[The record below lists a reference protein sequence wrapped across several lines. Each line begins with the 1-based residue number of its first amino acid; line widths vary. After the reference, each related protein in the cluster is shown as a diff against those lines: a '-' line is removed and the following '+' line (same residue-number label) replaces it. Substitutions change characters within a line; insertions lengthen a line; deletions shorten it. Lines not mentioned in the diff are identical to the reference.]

1 MEIAIIGLSLLFFG
15 GHALQWV
22 FEKTKVPDLLILII
36 IGHII
41 GPVTGLVSQES
52 LGQVGQLVATLALI
66 VILYEAGLQLSTKDL
81 KEAWGAS
88 LILSL
93 SAFLS
98 IAALVVVITTPVVG
112 FPFSMLIA
120 FAAGSTSSA
129 VVIPMVKFLSIEQ
142 RSKTIL
148 SLESAFTDIFAIVLF
163 LVTLEGIQAGRM
175 DALSIFF
182 NIGPKTLIS
191 VLFGLSGAFTWAFVR
206 KKAPFLTQMSF
217 AGEAWALFCYGLA
230 EVLTL
235 NGALAVLSLGFALAN
250 LNLLP
255 AWMTKGFSRTP
266 VTRRDLT
273 LLSQITLILKTFFFL
288 YLGMLASFAN
298 LEYVTVGL
306 LITLCIFATRW
317 VSVKILFPVKKGQ
330 SLLDVLTITAM
341 GPRGLA
347 CAVLAT
353 IPLRLGFESGVAI
366 QQILFATIPFT
377 ILFTAVFVFLSEN
390 EGFRNKLSFI
400 FPKHP
405 NKIIQ
410 ENTKGSVEESPK
422 SNA

>member
-1 MEIAIIGLSLLFFG
+1 MELAIIGLSLLFFG

-81 KEAWGAS
+81 KEAWGVS
-88 LILSL
+88 LVMSL
-93 SAFLS
+93 FAFLS
-98 IAALVVVITTPVVG
+98 IAALVVLITTPIVG
-112 FPFSMLIA
+112 FPFSLLIA

-142 RSKTIL
+142 RTKTIL

-163 LVTLEGIQAGRM
+163 LVTVEGIQAGRM
-175 DALSIFF
+175 DVLSIFF

-191 VLFGLSGAFTWAFVR
+191 VLFGLIGAFAWAFAR
-206 KKAPFLTQMSF
+206 KKATFLTQMSF
-217 AGEAWALFCYGLA
+217 AGEAWALFCYGTA

-235 NGALAVLSLGFALAN
+235 NGALAVLSLGFCLAN

-266 VTRRDLT
+266 ISRRDLT

-306 LITLCIFATRW
+306 LITVCIFVTRW
-317 VSVKILFPVKKGQ
+317 VSVKVLFPIQKGQ
-330 SLLDVLTITAM
+330 SLLDVLTLTSM

-353 IPLRLGFESGVAI
+353 IPLRLEFESGFAI
-366 QQILFATIPFT
+366 QQILFATIPLT
-377 ILFTAVFVFLSEN
+377 ILFTAVFIFLSEN
-390 EGFRNKLSFI
+390 PNFRQTFAFL
-400 FPKHP
+400 FPRHP
-405 NKIIQ
+405 NELVVEKSRDS
-410 ENTKGSVEESPK
+410 ELNGSK
-422 SNA
+422 TDA

>member
-1 MEIAIIGLSLLFFG
+1 MELAIIGLSLLFFG

-36 IGHII
+36 IGHIV

-88 LILSL
+88 LVMSL
-93 SAFLS
+93 FAFLS
-98 IAALVVVITTPVVG
+98 IAALVVLITTPVVG
-112 FPFSMLIA
+112 FPFSLLIA

-163 LVTLEGIQAGRM
+163 LVTIEGIQAGRM
-175 DALSIFF
+175 DTLSIFF

-191 VLFGLSGAFTWAFVR
+191 VLFGLIGAFSWAFAR

-217 AGEAWALFCYGLA
+217 AGEAWALFCYGMA
-230 EVLTL
+230 GVLTL
-235 NGALAVLSLGFALAN
+235 NGALAVLSLGFCLAN

-255 AWMTKGFSRTP
+255 SWLTKEFSRTP
-266 VTRRDLT
+266 IAPRDLT
-273 LLSQITLILKTFFFL
+273 LLSEITLILKTFFFL

-298 LEYVTVGL
+298 LEFVSVGL
-306 LITLCIFATRW
+306 LITFCIFATRW
-317 VSVKILFPVKKGQ
+317 LSVKILFPVKRGQ
-330 SLLDVLTITAM
+330 SLLDVLTLTAM

-353 IPLRLGFESGVAI
+353 IPLRLNFESGFAI
-366 QQILFATIPFT
+366 QQILFSTIPLT
-377 ILFTAVFVFLSEN
+377 ILFTAIFVFLSEN
-390 EGFRNKLSFI
+390 ERFRQKLGFI
-400 FPKHP
+400 FPGHP
-405 NKIIQ
+405 NIAIQ
-410 ENTKGSVEESPK
+410 ENNNNSKKGQ
-422 SNA
+422 

>member
-1 MEIAIIGLSLLFFG
+1 MELAIIGLSLLFFG
-15 GHALQWV
+15 GHALQWI

-36 IGHII
+36 LGHII
-41 GPVTGLVSQES
+41 GPVTGLVSQDS

-88 LILSL
+88 LIMSL
-93 SAFLS
+93 MAFVS
-98 IAALVVVITTPVVG
+98 IAIIVILITTPVVG

-142 RSKTIL
+142 RTKTIL

-163 LVTLEGIQAGRM
+163 LVTIEGIQAGKM
-175 DALSIFF
+175 DAFSIFF

-191 VLFGLSGAFTWAFVR
+191 VGFGLLGAFSWAIAR
-206 KKAPFLTQMSF
+206 QKAKFLTQMNFS
-217 AGEAWALFCYGLA
+217 GEAWALFCYGMA
-230 EVLTL
+230 ELLTL

-255 AWMTKGFSRTP
+255 NWMTDHFSRTP
-266 VTRRDLT
+266 VTRRDMT
-273 LLSQITLILKTFFFL
+273 ILSQITLILKTFFFL
-288 YLGMLASFAN
+288 YLGMLASFSN
-298 LEYVTVGL
+298 LSFVSIAM
-306 LITLCIFATRW
+306 LISLAIFTTRW
-317 VSVKILFPVKKGQ
+317 VSVKILFPTKKGQ
-330 SLLDVLTITAM
+330 RLLDVLTVTAM

-353 IPLRLGFESGVAI
+353 IPLRMEMPSGYEI
-366 QQILFATIPFT
+366 QQILFATIPIT
-377 ILFTAVFVFLSEN
+377 ILFTAIFVFLSESPS
-390 EGFRNKLSFI
+390 FRKKLKFL
-400 FPKHP
+400 FPRHP
-405 NKIIQ
+405 NGMNQ
-410 ENTKGSVEESPK
+410 TTEAETESV
-422 SNA
+422 